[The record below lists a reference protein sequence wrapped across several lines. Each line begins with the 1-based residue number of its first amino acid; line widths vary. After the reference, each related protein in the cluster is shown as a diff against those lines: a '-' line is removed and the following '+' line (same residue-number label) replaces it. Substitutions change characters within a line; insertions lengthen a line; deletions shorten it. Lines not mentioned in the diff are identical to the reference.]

1 MGSVLYHSATYWARA
16 RMQGGGEFSGTAA
29 DVPGTGT
36 WPRAFLVSSGQHL
49 VEAFSET
56 LRVPGPVRGTVPS

>member
-16 RMQGGGEFSGTAA
+16 RMQGGGEFLGTAA
-29 DVPGTGT
+29 DATGT
-36 WPRAFLVSSGQHL
+36 WPRALLVSSGLHL
-49 VEAFSET
+49 VEAFTET